1 MMLARVADSLYWI
14 GRYIERAEHFCRLSD
29 VMLNAAVDR
38 TDSARQAAHIALS
51 AVGDEDVDPAVAIQR
66 PAEVVRALV
75 FDRENTSS
83 VVTSLARARENA
95 RQVRDQVTT
104 ESWERLNLLYLR
116 ITGPYAE
123 SAFDQSPAAFLHEI
137 IADLHLF
144 KGASDATMSHGEG
157 WRFLLTGVYLERA
170 QLIARLLDVCFGDA
184 AGGYLLNDHFAQL
197 SVLRMACA
205 LEPYLRVYTA
215 ELQPRLLMQFL
226 LFDEEFPRSIRFCT
240 ARVHEHLTRAS
251 RYADMFEGSGGP
263 ERLAGRLSARLE
275 FAEFDEVAQM
285 GASAYLATIV
295 QECARIHEAVYEA
308 FVAYPLERR
317 LPA

>member
-38 TDSARQAAHIALS
+38 TDSSRQAARIAIS
-51 AVGDEDVDPAVAIQR
+51 ALGDDDVDMQGVIER
-66 PAEVVRALV
+66 PTEMVKALV
-75 FDRENTSS
+75 F
-83 VVTSLARARENA
+83 
-95 RQVRDQVTT
+95 
-104 ESWERLNLLYLR
+104 ERLNLLYLR
-116 ITGPYAE
+116 VTGPNAE
-123 SAFDQSPAAFLHEI
+123 AAFDQGPNIFLHEI
-137 IADLHLF
+137 ISDLHLF

-240 ARVHEHLTRAS
+240 ARVQEHLIRAS
-251 RYADMFEGSGGP
+251 RYIEVSEGASP
-263 ERLAGRLSARLE
+263 ERIAGRLSARLE

-295 QECARIHEAVYEA
+295 QECARIHEAIYEA
-308 FVAYPLERR
+308 FVAYPLEDR